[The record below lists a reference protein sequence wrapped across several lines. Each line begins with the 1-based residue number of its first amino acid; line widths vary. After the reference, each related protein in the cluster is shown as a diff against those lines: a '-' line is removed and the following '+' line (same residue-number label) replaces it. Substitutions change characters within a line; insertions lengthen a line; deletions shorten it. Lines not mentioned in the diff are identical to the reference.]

1 MDLDAYFRRIGYAGD
16 RSPTLATLGAIQ
28 LHHVEAIAFE
38 NLDPLLG
45 QPVRLDPQSLE
56 TKLVRARRGGWCFEH
71 NLLLSHVLRALGFS
85 VAGLAARVLWNVPE
99 ATATPRTHMLLRVQV
114 QGEPVLVDVGFGL
127 LTPTA
132 PLRLVTGA
140 AQRTPHEPFRLVAH
154 ADGYLMQVQLRGAW
168 KPLYAFDLQ
177 EQQQVDYELVNWYL
191 SNHPGSRFV
200 NGLMAARAVPGRRYT
215 LRDNEFAVHDVDGE
229 SERRVLADAT
239 ALRATLED
247 VFGLALAGMP
257 GLDAAL
263 ERLVAR
269 AR

>member
-1 MDLDAYFRRIGYAGD
+1 MDLDAYFSRIGFAGD

-28 LHHVEAIAFE
+28 SHHVEAIAFE

-45 QPVRLDPQSLE
+45 RPVRLDPASLE
-56 TKLVRARRGGWCFEH
+56 AKLVRARRGGWCFEH

-99 ATATPRTHMLLRVQV
+99 ATATPRTHMLLRVQAE
-114 QGEPVLVDVGFGL
+114 GEPVLVDVGFGL

-132 PLRLVTGA
+132 PLRLVTGV
-140 AQRTPHEPFRLVAH
+140 AQRTPHEPFRLLAYEGAFV
-154 ADGYLMQVQLRGAW
+154 MQAQLRGSW
-168 KPLYAFDLQ
+168 QPLYAFDLQ

-191 SNHPGSRFV
+191 SNHPCSRFV
-200 NGLMAARAVPGRRYT
+200 NGLMAARAAPGRRYT
-215 LRDNEFAVHDVDGE
+215 LRDNEFAVHDVNGQ

-239 ALRATLED
+239 ALRCTLED
-247 VFGLALAGMP
+247 VFGLALSETS